1 MFDNSMERKNLLSEI
16 ARFKIIVKKD
26 YKHNLIT
33 KNQYEL
39 MHFELDSIIENLVNS
54 DLLILTIKFHTIKS
68 IYLIML

>member
-1 MFDNSMERKNLLSEI
+1 MNNLIQTKETL
-16 ARFKIIVKKD
+16 KD
-26 YKHNLIT
+26 YKYNLIT

-39 MHFELDSIIENLVNS
+39 MHFELDSIIENLVDG